1 MTHSGDDTRDGRLR
15 DGAPGSD
22 AATTPDTIAARA
34 LAHLR
39 AQGAL
44 RQVDVE
50 FAALLR
56 DRLHAAPAVALA
68 GALAMRAVALGHSSV
83 ALTDLPRL
91 LEALEAEAVLPTP
104 DDWRAV
110 LRADPRVVTET
121 SESDERADGAPLV
134 FVQDRIALRRYARYE
149 RALAER
155 LVRRALDVDPLDV
168 DAPATQTRID
178 VLRAWLAQLFGPP
191 ETDSGDSSD
200 VQGHAPLDR
209 QALAVAMAL
218 RQRLLVITGGPGT
231 GKTTT
236 VARLLAAV
244 LVQAR
249 WQGRPT
255 PRIALAAPTGRAAA
269 RLGEA
274 IDGVIRADRAAGR
287 IDAEIADAIPTRART
302 LHRLLGWQPGRV
314 GFRHHAGHPLREDLV
329 VVDEASMVDL
339 PLMAK
344 LVEAVPDTATLVL
357 IGDPDQL
364 PAVEAGDVLGG
375 LCAAAGD
382 GLSLPPDAARWA
394 SALLGGAASVAAGD
408 THSDVPIDA
417 PVDTSPDALPLAG
430 TRVHLLRGWRQA
442 DAASLARFAQAVQRG
457 DRDAVTRQLSVD
469 DDALLRRH
477 GDANAL
483 TEAMRREALP
493 AFAAVRDADDPA
505 GALVLA
511 ARCRVLTALRRG
523 PTGAEHWN
531 AWCAAELG
539 AREPYFHGRLLMIAA
554 NSERHGLFNGDLG
567 VVWHDRRGEPMVW
580 FDTVSGLRAWQPSQL
595 PAHASAYATTVH
607 KAQGSEFERVLLLLP
622 DTDARVLSRELLYTA
637 ITRARRAVWMWAAPG
652 VLERTL
658 ARRSWRDSGLEAR
671 LRQARSRR
679 ADAPT
684 RD

>member
-1 MTHSGDDTRDGRLR
+1 MTRPDDAIGH
-15 DGAPGSD
+15 D
-22 AATTPDTIAARA
+22 AAHDATDTPDAIAVRA
-34 LAHLR
+34 LARLR
-39 AQGAL
+39 EQGAL

-50 FAALLR
+50 FATLLR
-56 DRLHAAPAVALA
+56 DRLHAAPSVALA
-68 GALAMRAVALGHSSV
+68 GALAMRSVALGHSSV

-91 LEALEAEAVLPTP
+91 LEALEADAVLPGP
-104 DDWRAV
+104 ENWRDA
-110 LRADPRVVTET
+110 LHADARVADEATEAL
-121 SESDERADGAPLV
+121 DRADGAPLV

-155 LVRRALDVDPLDV
+155 LARRARDVRADGDV
-168 DAPATQTRID
+168 ATQAGHD
-178 VLRAWLAQLFGPP
+178 ALRAWFAAVFVPDAADDASD
-191 ETDSGDSSD
+191 ETTGEAVDNVADTAVD
-200 VQGHAPLDR
+200 ATTRDR

-236 VARLLAAV
+236 VARLLAAA

-249 WQGRPT
+249 LQGRPP

-287 IDAEIADAIPTRART
+287 IDAAIADAIPTRART

-394 SALLGGAASVAAGD
+394 SALLGAGGKAE
-408 THSDVPIDA
+408 SAEVPAVDA
-417 PVDTSPDALPLAG
+417 GRRDDDLPLAG
-430 TRVHLLRGWRQA
+430 ARVHLLRGWRQA
-442 DAASLARFAQAVQRG
+442 GAASLARLAEAVRRG
-457 DRDAVTRQLSVD
+457 DREAVSRQLAVD
-469 DDALLRRH
+469 DPALVRRH
-477 GDANAL
+477 GDPGAL

-493 AFAAVRDADDPA
+493 AFAAVRDAADPA
-505 GALVLA
+505 GALALA

-523 PTGAEHWN
+523 PTGAEYWN

-567 VVWHDRRGEPMVW
+567 VVWHDARGEAMVW
-580 FDTVSGLRAWQPSQL
+580 FDTASGLRAWRPAQL
-595 PAHASAYATTVH
+595 PTHVSAYATTVH
-607 KAQGSEFERVLLLLP
+607 KAQGSEFERVILLLP
-622 DTDARVLSRELLYTA
+622 DADARVLSRELLYTA

-652 VLERTL
+652 LFERTL
-658 ARRSWRDSGLEAR
+658 TRRSWRDSGLDAR
-671 LRQARSRR
+671 LRQVHAHH
-679 ADAPT
+679 ADAAD